1 MSDAQYQ
8 PVHNLKAVVVNSS
21 SIVLSWEK
29 PVDVIDPS
37 VIKVGFVFIDL
48 SVKSFSRFL

>member
-1 MSDAQYQ
+1 M
-8 PVHNLKAVVVNSS
+8 NSS
-21 SIVLSWEK
+21 STRIVLSWEK

-48 SVKSFSRFL
+48 TAKSFSRFL